1 MSPTATIS
9 DPLNPETQEFVNN
22 PYPVFDR
29 LRNDAPVW
37 WSAKSKYWIVSRYTE
52 ARAILRDLDYE
63 KGFHRFKQGPAI
75 ADLFPQVRAIKKAAS
90 SWMLQMDPPDHT
102 RIRSLVNKAFT
113 PKIVSEMHPD
123 IESIAN
129 SLLDDVQK
137 KGEMDVMQDFAF
149 PLPVMVISDMLGVP
163 RSDRDKFKH
172 WSDGLVGALNP
183 RREFIK
189 VTRAGS
195 AVEELNQ
202 YLTPL
207 VEERRKN
214 PKNDLISL
222 LVQAEEEGN
231 KLTREEVLSN
241 CILLLV
247 AGHETTVNLIGN
259 SVLSLLHHPEQ
270 LDLLKKQPELTESA
284 VEEVLRFESPVQTV
298 RRVAGD
304 DLELAG
310 NKLKKE
316 DFIMIFLGS
325 ANRDPEHFEN
335 ADKFDITR
343 KENKH
348 LAFSE
353 GIHYCLGAS
362 LARTEG
368 RVAIQHLFNRLPNLK
383 LASDKIEFKMPFAL
397 RGPRVLPVKW

>member
-37 WSAKSKYWIVSRYTE
+37 WSAKSKYWIVSRYAE

-202 YLTPL
+202 YLMPL

-270 LDLLKKQPELTESA
+270 LDLLMKQPELTESA

-325 ANRDPEHFEN
+325 ANRDPEQFEN

-368 RVAIQHLFNRLPNLK
+368 RVAIQQLFNRLPNLK

>member
-37 WSAKSKYWIVSRYTE
+37 WSAKSKYWIVSRYAE

-202 YLTPL
+202 YLMPL

-325 ANRDPEHFEN
+325 ANRDPEQFEN

-368 RVAIQHLFNRLPNLK
+368 RVAIQQLFNRLPNLK

>member
-1 MSPTATIS
+1 MSPTTTIA

-29 LRNDAPVW
+29 LRGEAPVW
-37 WSAKSKYWIVSRYTE
+37 WSAKSKYWIVSRYAE

-63 KGFHRFKQGPAI
+63 KGFHRFRQGPAF

-113 PKIVSEMHPD
+113 PKIVNEMHPD

-129 SLLDDVQK
+129 SLLDDVLA
-137 KGEMDVMQDFAF
+137 KGEMDLMHDFAF

-163 RSDRDKFKH
+163 RSDRNKFKE

-183 RREFIK
+183 RREFFK

-195 AVEELNQ
+195 AVEELNA
-202 YLTPL
+202 YLRPL

-214 PKNDLISL
+214 PKSDLISL

-231 KLTREEVLSN
+231 KLTLDEVLSN

-259 SVLSLLHHPEQ
+259 SVLALLSNPDQ
-270 LDLLKKQPELTESA
+270 LALLKQQPELVESC
-284 VEEVLRFESPVQTV
+284 VEEVLRYESPVQTV

-304 DLELAG
+304 NLELAG
-310 NKLKKE
+310 QKLNKE
-316 DFIMIFLGS
+316 DMVMVFLGS
-325 ANRDPEHFEN
+325 ANRDPEHFAD
-335 ADKFDITR
+335 ADKFDISR

-368 RVAIQHLFNRLPNLK
+368 QIAIRQLFNRLPNLK
-383 LASDKIEFKMPFAL
+383 LAGDKVEFKMPFAL
-397 RGPRVLPVKW
+397 RGPRELPVKW

>member
-1 MSPTATIS
+1 MSRAATIS

-22 PYPVFDR
+22 PYPLFDR
-29 LRNDAPVW
+29 LRTESPVW
-37 WSAKSKYWIVSRYTE
+37 WSTKSKYWIVSRYAE

-63 KGFHRFKQGPAI
+63 KGFSRFKQGPAI
-75 ADLFPQVRAIKKAAS
+75 ANLFPQVRAIKKAAK

-113 PKIVSEMHPD
+113 PKIVHEMLLD
-123 IESIAN
+123 IEAIAN
-129 SLLDDVQK
+129 SLIDDVLA
-137 KGEMDVMQDFAF
+137 KGEMELMQDFAF
-149 PLPVMVISDMLGVP
+149 PLPVMVISDILGVP

-202 YLTPL
+202 YLIPL

-222 LVQAEEEGN
+222 LVQAEESGN

-259 SVLSLLHHPEQ
+259 TVLNLLRYPEQ

-284 VEEVLRFESPVQTV
+284 IEEVLRFESPVQAV
-298 RRVAGD
+298 RRMPSD

-310 NKLKKE
+310 TKLKK
-316 DFIMIFLGS
+316 DDMIMIFLGS
-325 ANRDPEHFEN
+325 ANRDPEQFPN

-368 RVAIQHLFNRLPNLK
+368 QIALRQLFNRLPNLK
-383 LASDKIEFKMPFAL
+383 LATDKVEFKMPFAL
-397 RGPRVLPVKW
+397 RGPRNLPVKW